1 MDSNINLDKL
11 WARQTTQPLE
21 TEELFSKFSE
31 IKRKGLKKLITF
43 NIIMIVTIIYIIFIW
58 LYFEPKLITTKV
70 GIGLTLFGIVV
81 YLIVYNQLI
90 PNLIKTN
97 ENQSNNEFLKAVI
110 KLKKRHRFLQTR
122 MLQIYFIALTIGI
135 SLYLYEYVS
144 LLPLPWAIVAYSV
157 TLIWVGFNWFF
168 LKPKVIKMERNKY
181 DDIINRFENLG
192 SQIK

>member
-1 MDSNINLDKL
+1 MDNNINLNKL
-11 WARQTTQPLE
+11 WAKQTTKPLE

-90 PNLIKTN
+90 PNLNKTN
-97 ENQSNNEFLKAVI
+97 ENQSNNEFLKEVI

-122 MLQIYFIALTIGI
+122 MLQIYFVALTIGI
-135 SLYLYEYVS
+135 SLYLYEYLS
-144 LLPLPWAIVAYSV
+144 ILPSPWAIFAYSI
-157 TLIWVGFNWFF
+157 TLIWVGFNWFY
-168 LKPKVIKMERNKY
+168 LKPKVVQKERNKY
-181 DDIINRFENLG
+181 DKIINRFEKLNL
-192 SQIK
+192 QN